1 MAATPS
7 MPITDTARDRRPL
20 VLFDDENRAKVRRP
34 IGTIDDD
41 GWTFVT
47 YGPLDVWGAHPI
59 ENPNDMWA
67 DFTQAANNFVQAVNN
82 FVQAANAPTVVACV
96 DGELRIYAKRSR
108 VAAFL
113 SMSPP
118 NSNKRTLLGA
128 LSSASW
134 WRNSI
139 RGFGHIAK
147 LLYALCGDANNVK
160 QMWNSTH
167 DKAWNDL
174 KIAIATAT

>member
-47 YGPLDVWGAHPI
+47 YGPLDVWGASPI
-59 ENPNDMWA
+59 PENPNDVWA

-82 FVQAANAPTVVACV
+82 FVQAANAPTH
-96 DGELRIYAKRSR
+96 
-108 VAAFL
+108 
-113 SMSPP
+113 PP
-118 NSNKRTLLGA
+118 NHVPNTTANGSSGTDQSRGA
-128 LSSASW
+128 A
-134 WRNSI
+134 
-139 RGFGHIAK
+139 GG
-147 LLYALCGDANNVK
+147 CGNC
-160 QMWNSTH
+160 S
-167 DKAWNDL
+167 
-174 KIAIATAT
+174 